1 MSLALL
7 NCTTF
12 YTYFEV
18 KRKKERQLQDEQE
31 SLMPMQD
38 SLRPMQ
44 DSLIGFQT
52 PRVSRATSYQLLLLQ
67 KYAIG
72 DPHGFS

>member
-1 MSLALL
+1 MSLELL

-31 SLMPMQD
+31 SLM
-38 SLRPMQ
+38 PMQ

>member
-12 YTYFEV
+12 YTYIEV

-31 SLMPMQD
+31 SLM
-38 SLRPMQ
+38 PMQ

>member
-38 SLRPMQ
+38 SL
-44 DSLIGFQT
+44 IGFQT

-72 DPHGFS
+72 DLHGFS

>member
-38 SLRPMQ
+38 SL
-44 DSLIGFQT
+44 IGFQT